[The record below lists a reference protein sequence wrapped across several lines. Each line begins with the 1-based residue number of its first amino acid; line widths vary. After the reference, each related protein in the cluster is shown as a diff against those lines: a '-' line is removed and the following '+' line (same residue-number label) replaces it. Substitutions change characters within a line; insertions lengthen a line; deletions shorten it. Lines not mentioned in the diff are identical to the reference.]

1 MVLTCTVLF
10 LVSFI
15 FGVASKFLWKSAWSK
30 KYDVA
35 FTSDVGTKYKD
46 IAYGNKESNTFD
58 IYVPKDHTK
67 EKYGLVVYMHAGGFT
82 AGDKSEDHNMLSW
95 LCSKGY
101 VAAGINYTLRNEK
114 NPEANVYTQSME
126 IQQGIPMVIKEAEKY
141 GYTIDKMAIG
151 GGSAGH
157 ALAMIYA
164 YRDVKISPVPVKL
177 LFGAVGPSSFYAQ
190 DWDIY
195 GFDKNTKES
204 NEGAAALFSVM
215 SGETITADMIEDGSY
230 IEKIKPISAVM
241 HVDKNSVASVVA
253 YGQYD
258 KVQPFKGAQRLL
270 QAFQQYTIDYRFFIC
285 PHSGHGLQND
295 NAIYKEYMESV
306 EAYLQK
312 YLPV

>member
-1 MVLTCTVLF
+1 MLRQ
-10 LVSFI
+10 VSI
-15 FGVASKFLWKSAWSK
+15 
-30 KYDVA
+30 
-35 FTSDVGTKYKD
+35 T
-46 IAYGNKESNTFD
+46 
-58 IYVPKDHTK
+58 P
-67 EKYGLVVYMHAGGFT
+67 
-82 AGDKSEDHNMLSW
+82 
-95 LCSKGY
+95 
-101 VAAGINYTLRNEK
+101 LRNEK

-126 IQQGIPMVIKEAEKY
+126 IQQAIPMVIKEAEKY

-157 ALAMIYA
+157 TLAMIYA
-164 YRDVKISPVPVKL
+164 YRDAKISPVPVKL

-241 HVDKNSVASVVA
+241 HVDENSVASVVA

-270 QAFQQYTIDYRFFIC
+270 KAFQQHAIDYRFLVFVLI
-285 PHSGHGLQND
+285 
-295 NAIYKEYMESV
+295 
-306 EAYLQK
+306 
-312 YLPV
+312 